1 MDSRACALR
10 YHVSLCAGAAI
21 LSYLTQG
28 TGSGPRAPLSSL
40 DTATLLFFILLM
52 PSARREAKVRFS
64 VFSTIC
70 RKGFYDEGGRKPS
83 FPSPEAAENM
93 VERRL
98 GSEPRVR
105 WGSHPV
111 LSSNTGAGPFYPL
124 DQL

>member
-1 MDSRACALR
+1 MLASVLG
-10 YHVSLCAGAAI
+10 LAI

-28 TGSGPRAPLSSL
+28 IGSGPRAPLSSL
-40 DTATLLFFILLM
+40 DIATLLFFILLM

-64 VFSTIC
+64 VFSTIY
-70 RKGFYDEGGRKPS
+70 RKGFYDEGGKKTS

-105 WGSHPV
+105 WGSHPM
-111 LSSNTGAGPFYPL
+111 LPATLGLGPFILWISYEL
-124 DQL
+124 